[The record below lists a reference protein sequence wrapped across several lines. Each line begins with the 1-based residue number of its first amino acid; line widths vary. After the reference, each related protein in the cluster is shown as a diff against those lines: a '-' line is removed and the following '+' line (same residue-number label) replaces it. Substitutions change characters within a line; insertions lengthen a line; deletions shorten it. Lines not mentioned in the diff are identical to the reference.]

1 MKLTYHT
8 YKISDLPEE
17 YLNQIN
23 SIKKDIIQEK
33 KDLTWKNY
41 TDEGF
46 DLKKQV
52 AITLAVSEDKIKIF
66 ATIYTNSFYGESV
79 YRIFNRIYKTNDIR
93 DLGARKKYND
103 SHITHPILFEQE
115 NYVKNL
121 NPKFYFISRQ
131 RNQTKWLNYYIVS
144 DEHFKVNSL
153 KDHYR
158 SCQLLIY
165 PKNLNIPFL
174 KCNK

>member
-52 AITLAVSEDKIKIF
+52 AITLAV
-66 ATIYTNSFYGESV
+66 
-79 YRIFNRIYKTNDIR
+79 
-93 DLGARKKYND
+93 
-103 SHITHPILFEQE
+103 
-115 NYVKNL
+115 
-121 NPKFYFISRQ
+121 
-131 RNQTKWLNYYIVS
+131 
-144 DEHFKVNSL
+144 
-153 KDHYR
+153 
-158 SCQLLIY
+158 
-165 PKNLNIPFL
+165 
-174 KCNK
+174 